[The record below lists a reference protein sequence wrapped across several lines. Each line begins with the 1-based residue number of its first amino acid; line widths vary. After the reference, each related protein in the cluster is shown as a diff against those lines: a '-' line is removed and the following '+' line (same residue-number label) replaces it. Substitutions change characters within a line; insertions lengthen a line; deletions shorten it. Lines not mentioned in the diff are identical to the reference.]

1 MTLPFDDVVDSAAAE
16 RGRTAFGDSSR
27 FQRRPEVLW
36 RRTANGVVLLPP
48 DSREPLL
55 VVGGGPLWDLLAEAR
70 ELDDLVGRLTER
82 FGVDRSEV
90 NEAVAE
96 ALGGLVAA
104 DAVHVLSDPM
114 TSRSSR
120 DGH

>member
-1 MTLPFDDVVDSAAAE
+1 MTLPFDDLVDSAARQRA
-16 RGRTAFGDSSR
+16 RSDVDSSAR

-48 DSREPLL
+48 DSPEPLL
-55 VVGGGPLWDLLAEAR
+55 VVGGGPLWDLLSEAR
-70 ELDDLVGRLTER
+70 GLDYIVGRLTKR

-90 NEAVAE
+90 SEAVAE

-104 DAVHVLSDPM
+104 DAVHVLSDPL